1 MKLTF
6 TILPLFLFFGLSA
19 QTLADF
25 ENFNLPIDTF
35 LNGSDGNG
43 GFANNT
49 IFLPNSYDP
58 MFESWTDWAISSKTD
73 ATTPGF
79 MNQFSAAPGMGAE
92 NTTTYAVSAAFAP
105 TQIQLTGEAAGKVV
119 DGLHITNSTYAKFSM
134 QDGDAFAKKFG
145 GETGDDPDFFL
156 LTIQKY
162 FGGELGAEAV
172 EFYLAD
178 FRFEDNSQ
186 DYIVDTWNFVDLT
199 SLGNVDSLVFSLSSS
214 DNGQFGMNTPAYFC
228 VDQVQTADISTST
241 KDIVWATFEVFPNP
255 TTDYI
260 RINWSEQEAAKV
272 HILNLT
278 GQTMQTHSLVYGT
291 NELNVSYLS
300 TGTYLVNI
308 ADRLGWKPELLH
320 IIR

>member
-1 MKLTF
+1 MKLIF
-6 TILPLFLFFGLSA
+6 TIFTLCLFVGLSA
-19 QTLADF
+19 QTVADF

-49 IFLPNSYDP
+49 IYLPNTYDA
-58 MFESWTDWAISSKTD
+58 MFESWTDWAISSETD

-79 MNQFSAAPGMGAE
+79 MNQFSAAAGTGAE
-92 NTTTYAVSAAFAP
+92 NTPTYAISAAFAP
-105 TQIQLTGEAAGKVV
+105 TQIQLRGEAAGKVV
-119 DGLHITNSTYAKFSM
+119 DGLYITNSTYAKFSM

-162 FGGELGAEAV
+162 FGGELGTEVV

-199 SLGNVDSLVFSLSSS
+199 ALGNVDSLVFTLSSS
-214 DNGQFGMNTPAYFC
+214 DNGQFGMNTPAFFC
-228 VDQVQTADISTST
+228 VDQVKTSDVSTST
-241 KDIVWATFEVFPNP
+241 KNIAWTTFEVFPNP
-255 TTDYI
+255 ATDYLK
-260 RINWSEQEAAKV
+260 INWTEQEAAKV
-272 HILNLT
+272 NIINLT
-278 GQTMQTHSLVYGT
+278 GQIMQTHNVVFGT
-291 NELNVSYLS
+291 NEINVSYLS
-300 TGTYLVNI
+300 RGTYLVTI
-308 ADRLGWKPELLH
+308 ADKVGWKSEL
-320 IIR
+320 IYIK